1 LYGAIFH
8 QTSPI
13 LHTAFSVPHSSIASR
28 QSEQV
33 NFHRKNYLKIW
44 SC

>member
-1 LYGAIFH
+1 LCGDIFH

-13 LHTAFSVPHSSIASR
+13 LHADFSGSDSSIASR

-33 NFHRKNYLKIW
+33 DFHRKNYLKIW